1 MVSDGS
7 GLSTTVIIAAA
18 REILANNGFLIS
30 SESGLTALQRGRSLL
45 AEDDYS
51 VIALVAY
58 DTWSEVQAEW
68 ADAQAELVT
77 LLAKRLARSAPKAWD
92 GYLVLFCGAPTSDKD
107 GVSAIERDTTR
118 VRKIVATGEALRTTA
133 DISRVLDPFLPLA
146 RPGTGAEIPDVLAML
161 PELLK
166 TEVPIAATEAV
177 VNAFR
182 AMEPPL
188 ERLHE
193 LGDTSYE
200 A

>member
-1 MVSDGS
+1 MLSDGS
-7 GLSTTVIIAAA
+7 GLSPTVIIAAA
-18 REILANNGFLIS
+18 REMLANNGFRIG
-30 SESGLTALQRGRSLL
+30 SESGLTPLQPGRSLL

-58 DTWSEVQAEW
+58 DTWSELQAEW
-68 ADAQAELVT
+68 GNAQAELDT

-92 GYLVLFCGAPTSDKD
+92 GYLVLFCGAPTSDKG

-118 VRKIVATGEALRTTA
+118 VRKIVATGEALRTTT
-133 DISRVLDPFLPLA
+133 DIIRVLDPFLPLT
-146 RPGTGAEIPDVLAML
+146 RPGTGAEIPDVLATL

-182 AMEPPL
+182 TMEPPL

-193 LGDTSYE
+193 LGDTIYE

>member
-1 MVSDGS
+1 
-7 GLSTTVIIAAA
+7 VIA
-18 REILANNGFLIS
+18 
-30 SESGLTALQRGRSLL
+30 SESALTAWEPGRSLL

-58 DTWSEVQAEW
+58 DTWSELQAGW

-92 GYLVLFCGAPTSDKD
+92 GYLVLFCGAPTSDND

-118 VRKIVATGEALRTTA
+118 VRKIVATGEALRTTG
-133 DISRVLDPFLPLA
+133 DIARVLDPLLPLA
-146 RPGTGAEIPDVLAML
+146 RPGTGAEIPDVLATL
-161 PELLK
+161 AELLK

-193 LGDTSYE
+193 LGDTIYE

>member
-1 MVSDGS
+1 MLSDAS
-7 GLSTTVIIAAA
+7 GLSPTVILAAA
-18 REILANNGFLIS
+18 REIFANNGFVIA
-30 SESGLTALQRGRSLL
+30 SESGLTALEAGRSLL

-58 DTWSEVQAEW
+58 DTWSDLQAGW

-92 GYLVLFCGAPTSDKD
+92 GYLVLFCGAPTSDND

-118 VRKIVATGEALRTTA
+118 VRKIVATGKALRTTG
-133 DISRVLDPFLPLA
+133 DIARVLDPLLPLA
-146 RPGTGAEIPDVLAML
+146 RPGTGTEIPDVLATL

>member
-1 MVSDGS
+1 M
-7 GLSTTVIIAAA
+7 
-18 REILANNGFLIS
+18 
-30 SESGLTALQRGRSLL
+30 
-45 AEDDYS
+45 
-51 VIALVAY
+51 
-58 DTWSEVQAEW
+58 
-68 ADAQAELVT
+68 
-77 LLAKRLARSAPKAWD
+77 
-92 GYLVLFCGAPTSDKD
+92 
-107 GVSAIERDTTR
+107 
-118 VRKIVATGEALRTTA
+118 RKIVATGDALKTTT

-146 RPGTGAEIPDVLAML
+146 RPGTGAEIPDVLATL

-193 LGDTSYE
+193 LVGVSYE

>member
-1 MVSDGS
+1 MLSDSS
-7 GLSTTVIIAAA
+7 GLSPTVIIAAA
-18 REILANNGFLIS
+18 REVLSNSGFRIANE
-30 SESGLTALQRGRSLL
+30 SEITASEPGSSLL

-58 DTWSEVQAEW
+58 DTWSELQAKW
-68 ADAQAELVT
+68 AYAQAELVT

-92 GYLVLFCGAPTSDKD
+92 GYLVLFCGAPTSNNS
-107 GVSAIERDTTR
+107 GISTIERDTTR
-118 VRKIVATGEALRTTA
+118 VRKIVATGEALKTTA
-133 DISRVLDPFLPLA
+133 DISRVLDPFLPLT
-146 RPGTGAEIPDVLAML
+146 RPGTEAEIPDVLATL

-166 TEVPIAATEAV
+166 REVPIAATEAV

-193 LGDTSYE
+193 LGETIYE

>member
-7 GLSTTVIIAAA
+7 PLSPTVIIAAA
-18 REILANNGFLIS
+18 REILANNGFRIA
-30 SESGLTALQRGRSLL
+30 SESEITAFQPGRSLL

-51 VIALVAY
+51 VIALIAY
-58 DTWSEVQAEW
+58 DTWSELQAEW
-68 ADAQAELVT
+68 GDAQAELVT

-92 GYLVLFCGAPTSDKD
+92 GYLVLFCAAPTSDIG

-118 VRKIVATGEALRTTA
+118 ARKIVATGESLRTTT
-133 DISRVLDPFLPLA
+133 DIARVLDPFLPLA
-146 RPGTGAEIPDVLAML
+146 RPGSGAEIPDVLATL

-182 AMEPPL
+182 EMEPPL

-193 LGDTSYE
+193 LGETSYE

>member
-1 MVSDGS
+1 MLSDAS
-7 GLSTTVIIAAA
+7 GLSPTVIVAAA
-18 REILANNGFLIS
+18 REILANNGFVIAS
-30 SESGLTALQRGRSLL
+30 QSGLTALEPGRSLL

-58 DTWSEVQAEW
+58 DTWFELQAGW

-92 GYLVLFCGAPTSDKD
+92 GYLVLFCGAPTSDSD

-118 VRKIVATGEALRTTA
+118 VRKIVATGEALRTTG
-133 DISRVLDPFLPLA
+133 DIARVLDPLLPLA
-146 RPGTGAEIPDVLAML
+146 RPGTGAEIPDVLATL

>member
-1 MVSDGS
+1 MLSDGS
-7 GLSTTVIIAAA
+7 GLSPTVIIAAA
-18 REILANNGFLIS
+18 REMLANNGFLIAS
-30 SESGLTALQRGRSLL
+30 QAGLTSLEPGRSLL

-58 DTWSEVQAEW
+58 DTWSDLQAGW

-92 GYLVLFCGAPTSDKD
+92 GYLVLFCGAPTSDND

-146 RPGTGAEIPDVLAML
+146 SPGTGAEVPDVLATL

-166 TEVPIAATEAV
+166 TEVPFAATEAV

-193 LGDTSYE
+193 LGDTIYE

>member
-1 MVSDGS
+1 MLSDS
-7 GLSTTVIIAAA
+7 SRLTPTVIIAAA
-18 REILANNGFLIS
+18 REILAANGFRIS
-30 SESGLTALQRGRSLL
+30 SESGLTTLQPSHSLL

-51 VIALVAY
+51 VLELVAY
-58 DTWSEVQAEW
+58 ETWSELQAEW
-68 ADAQAELVT
+68 TDAQAELVA

-92 GYLVLFCGAPTSDKD
+92 GYLVLFCAAPTSDKV
-107 GVSAIERDTTR
+107 GISVIERDTAR

-146 RPGTGAEIPDVLAML
+146 RPGTGAEIPDVLATL

-166 TEVPIAATEAV
+166 TEVPVEATEAV

-193 LGDTSYE
+193 IVGAINE

>member
-1 MVSDGS
+1 MVSDSS

-30 SESGLTALQRGRSLL
+30 SESGLTALQPGRSFL
-45 AEDDYS
+45 AEDEYS
-51 VIALVAY
+51 VIAIVAY
-58 DTWSEVQAEW
+58 DTWPDVQAEW

-92 GYLVLFCGAPTSDKD
+92 GYLVLFCAAPTSDKD

-118 VRKIVATGEALRTTA
+118 VRKIVATGGALRTTA

-146 RPGTGAEIPDVLAML
+146 CPGTGAEIPDVLAML

-193 LGDTSYE
+193 LGDTIYE

>member
-1 MVSDGS
+1 MLSDDS
-7 GLSTTVIIAAA
+7 SFSPTVIIAAA
-18 REILANNGFLIS
+18 REILANNGFLIAR
-30 SESGLTALQRGRSLL
+30 EPGLAALQSGRSLL

-51 VIALVAY
+51 VIAIVAY
-58 DTWSEVQAEW
+58 DTWSELQAEW

-77 LLAKRLARSAPKAWD
+77 LLARRLARSAPKAWD
-92 GYLVLFCGAPTSDKD
+92 GYLVLFCGAPTSDND
-107 GVSAIERDTTR
+107 GISAIERDTTR
-118 VRKIVATGEALRTTA
+118 VRKIVATGEALRTTT

-146 RPGTGAEIPDVLAML
+146 RPGTGAEIPDVLATL

-166 TEVPIAATEAV
+166 TEVPTAATEAV